1 VRKRFLVNIIT
12 DEPPGDQYTRDSEAF
27 KSTPYGQKATY
38 NPNYEEKIR
47 LVEDYKNMRF
57 KIMADQ
63 KSWLFGFDRTSYS
76 NLKNNGRG
84 RRIRRWRWYEEMR
97 EQSKWYRD

>member
-1 VRKRFLVNIIT
+1 MTDQSHRGINIHAT
-12 DEPPGDQYTRDSEAF
+12 LRHSSLRPMD
-27 KSTPYGQKATY
+27 KKATY

-63 KSWLFGFDRTSYS
+63 KTWLFGFDRTSYS
-76 NLKNNGRG
+76 NLKNNGR
-84 RRIRRWRWYEEMR
+84 RRWRWYEEMR
-97 EQSKWYRD
+97 EQSK